1 VRLRHAL
8 RVRGAGTVAGV
19 GRDPEYLAFARGVA
33 VALQKQAAAA
43 PRVSQERVSH
53 RFGML
58 SLHRLPVASVDDLR
72 VDGGDGPLPARLYR
86 PLDGHSDLGLV
97 FFHGGGFYL
106 GDVEC
111 YDPVCRV
118 VAGATGTAVLSVGYR
133 LAPEN
138 PFPAAVE
145 DAYAATR
152 WAARNA
158 DALGFDRIG
167 VAGDSAGA
175 NLATVVA
182 QRARDVGGPA
192 LAVQLLVYGVYD
204 MTSEPPPVDD
214 PDRLS
219 MADGDL
225 GDVTQ
230 RYLGDADRR
239 HPWASPLLHPDLS
252 GLPPTVLAH
261 AGYDRLRP
269 QGEEYAARLRAAGV
283 PVTEVPGDGLDH
295 AYLAWGQFA
304 ARPREAIAEIG
315 AATRAMLAGASQA
328 G

>member
-1 VRLRHAL
+1 M
-8 RVRGAGTVAGV
+8 

-33 VALQKQAAAA
+33 AAVQKQAAAA

-53 RFGML
+53 RFGL
-58 SLHRLPVASVDDLR
+58 LGLHRPPVAAVEDLR

-86 PLDGHSDLGLV
+86 PAGDRPGPGLV

-111 YDPVCRV
+111 YDPICRV
-118 VAGATGTAVLSVGYR
+118 VAGATGAAVLSIGYR
-133 LAPEN
+133 LAPEH

-145 DAYAATR
+145 DAYAATL

-158 DALGFDRIG
+158 GALGFDRIG

-175 NLATVVA
+175 NLAAVVA
-182 QRARDVGGPA
+182 QRVRDEGGPA

-204 MTSEPPPVDD
+204 MTREPPPVDD
-214 PDRLS
+214 PDGLS

-225 GDVTQ
+225 ADVKQ
-230 RYLGDADRR
+230 RYLGDVDRR
-239 HPWASPLLHPDLS
+239 HPWASPMLHPDLG

-261 AGYDRLRP
+261 AEYDRLRP

-283 PVTEVPGDGLDH
+283 PVTEVPGSGLDH

-304 ARPREAIAEIG
+304 ARPRAAIAEIG
-315 AATRAMLAGASQA
+315 AATRAVLGGVPQA

>member
-1 VRLRHAL
+1 M
-8 RVRGAGTVAGV
+8 

-33 VALQKQAAAA
+33 AAVQKQAAAA

-58 SLHRLPVASVDDLR
+58 SLHRPPVAAVQDLR
-72 VDGGDGPLPARLYR
+72 VDGGDGPLSARLYR
-86 PLDGHSDLGLV
+86 PLGPDKERTGLV

-118 VAGATGTAVLSVGYR
+118 VANATGAAVLSVGYR

-145 DAYAATR
+145 DAYAATL

-182 QRARDVGGPA
+182 QRARDEGGPA

-214 PDRLS
+214 PDGLS

-225 GDVTQ
+225 ADVKQ

-239 HPWASPLLHPDLS
+239 HPWVSPLLRPDLG

-261 AGYDRLRP
+261 AAYSSPCGRSRSYSAWTSTVGGSPPRSGRSIGEAHGWRRSASPRYRRLTS
-269 QGEEYAARLRAAGV
+269 ARS
-283 PVTEVPGDGLDH
+283 PS
-295 AYLAWGQFA
+295 
-304 ARPREAIAEIG
+304 AIESPSG
-315 AATRAMLAGASQA
+315 SSTGGGSLVMS
-328 G
+328 

>member
-1 VRLRHAL
+1 M
-8 RVRGAGTVAGV
+8 

-33 VALQKQAAAA
+33 AAVQKQAAAA

-58 SLHRLPVASVDDLR
+58 GLHRPPVAAVEDLR

-86 PLDGHSDLGLV
+86 PRGTDQAADRPGLV

-111 YDPVCRV
+111 YDPICRV
-118 VAGATGTAVLSVGYR
+118 VAGATGAAVLSVGYR

-145 DAYAATR
+145 DAYAATL

-158 DALGFDRIG
+158 GALGFDRIG

-182 QRARDVGGPA
+182 QRVRDEGGPA

-204 MTSEPPPVDD
+204 MTREPPPVDD
-214 PDRLS
+214 PDGLS

-225 GDVTQ
+225 ADVKQ
-230 RYLGDADRR
+230 RYLGDADRS
-239 HPWASPLLHPDLS
+239 HPWASPMLHPDLS
-252 GLPPTVLAH
+252 GLPPTVLVH
-261 AGYDRLRP
+261 AEYDRLRP
-269 QGEEYAARLRAAGV
+269 EGEEYAARLRAAGA
-283 PVTEVPGDGLDH
+283 PVTEVPGTGLDH

-315 AATRAMLAGASQA
+315 VATRAVSGGVPQA

>member
-1 VRLRHAL
+1 VH
-8 RVRGAGTVAGV
+8 GAGTVAGV

-33 VALQKQAAAA
+33 AAVQKQAAAA
-43 PRVSQERVSH
+43 PRVSHERVSH

-58 SLHRLPVASVDDLR
+58 SLHQPPVAEVDDLH
-72 VDGGDGPLPARLYR
+72 VDGGDGPLAARLYR
-86 PLDGHSDLGLV
+86 PLGPGEDRTGLV

-111 YDPVCRV
+111 YDAVCRV
-118 VAGATGTAVLSVGYR
+118 IANATGAAVLSVGYR

-145 DAYAATR
+145 DAHAATL

-182 QRARDVGGPA
+182 QRARDEGGPA
-192 LAVQLLVYGVYD
+192 LAVQLLVYGPYD
-204 MTSEPPPVDD
+204 LTREPATVDD
-214 PDRLS
+214 PDGLV

-225 GDVTQ
+225 TDVAR
-230 RYLGDADRR
+230 RYLGEADGH

-261 AGYDRLRP
+261 AEYDRLRP

-283 PVTEVPGDGLDH
+283 PVTEVPGTGLDH

-315 AATRAMLAGASQA
+315 AATRATLDGVPQA

>member
-1 VRLRHAL
+1 M
-8 RVRGAGTVAGV
+8 
-19 GRDPEYLAFARGVA
+19 GRDPEYLAFAHA
-33 VALQKQAAAA
+33 VAAAVQKQAAAA
-43 PRVSQERVSH
+43 PRVSHERVSH

-58 SLHRLPVASVDDLR
+58 GLHRQPVAAVEDLR

-86 PLDGHSDLGLV
+86 PMESVSGPGLV

-118 VAGATGTAVLSVGYR
+118 VANATGAAVLSVGYR
-133 LAPEN
+133 LAPED

-145 DAYAATR
+145 DAYAATL
-152 WAARNA
+152 WAARSA
-158 DALGFDRIG
+158 GALGFDRIG

-182 QRARDVGGPA
+182 QRARDEGGPA

-214 PDRLS
+214 PDGLS

-225 GDVTQ
+225 ADVKQ
-230 RYLGDADRR
+230 RYLGDADRG
-239 HPWASPLLHPDLS
+239 HPWASPLLHPDLG
-252 GLPPTVLAH
+252 GLPPTVLVH
-261 AGYDRLRP
+261 AEYDRLRP

-283 PVTEVPGDGLDH
+283 PVTEVPGSGLDH

-315 AATRAMLAGASQA
+315 AATRAMLGGVPQA